1 MKKHLLSLALFFC
14 GGLGFMFAQAP
25 LFFSE
30 YAEGSSNNK
39 YLEIYN
45 PTDSVVSLDAYAF
58 PSVSN
63 APDSIGEYEYWNAF
77 TDGASI
83 APGDVYVIAHGSSD
97 SLILAHADQTH
108 NYLSNG
114 DDGYALVYGSD
125 SAYTVVDFL
134 GDFNADPG
142 AGWDVAGVS
151 EGTKDHTLVRKFS
164 VSQGNSDWLLSAGT
178 TSEDSE
184 WVVLEKN
191 DWTYLG
197 SHTDVSFVFGC
208 TDMAANNYNAEATVN
223 DASCTYDVNGCTDPT
238 ATNYNSEANIDD
250 NSCVYTV
257 MGCTDS
263 TATNYNVEAVTDD
276 GSCEYLVD
284 LSAVS
289 PLFFS
294 EYAEGSSNNKYLE
307 IYNPTDS
314 VVDLSGYAFPSV
326 VNGSTTAGEY
336 EYWNAFTDGA
346 SIAAGDVYI
355 IAHPDADSLISIH
368 ADQTH
373 PYLSNGDDG
382 YALAFGTEDDYVLLD
397 FVGDFNADPG
407 SGWDVAGVI
416 EATKDHTLLR
426 KFSIAAG
433 NTDWTASA
441 GTTTEDSEWI
451 VLDNE
456 VWTYLGS
463 HTDLVF
469 VYGCMDSIA
478 NNYNVD
484 ATMDDGSCTYD
495 GIVGCTDSTATNYNP
510 EAVQDDG
517 TCEYEAMEVT
527 ISQIQ
532 GTGDASPYLNQFVST
547 SGVVTAVAPQGY
559 FIQEASAAWSGVY
572 VYDTLSMP
580 LVGNTV
586 SFDAEVV
593 EFYEMT
599 ELKNVTNFMVLMDS
613 SVTITPLTNISAPL
627 TENLEGCLI
636 TLEGICTA
644 AANNFGEA
652 TFVNTSL
659 DGQSFLSN
667 DLIYGHDFT
676 LNVAYQITGVVE
688 YNFEEYKVCPR
699 NAADVSMLISVE
711 EITALNTKIY
721 MNEASLYI
729 NSELDGVQVFEV
741 YAINGQRVLYGQ
753 FDGQLKLS
761 VSMLND
767 GIYLVKV
774 ANHVQ
779 KVVKF

>member
-1 MKKHLLSLALFFC
+1 MNKGFLLSFITLFSFFNTQAQDTYWPTDVSEINTGTNSTYLIQSANLDGASVIFGYVLGAFFVNDEGNLQC
-14 GGLGFMFAQAP
+14 GGFTNCGSNSVQLAVMGDDTTTEAKDGFYEGEEITWLAYGTFAEQTYTATANFTLTPPFGSNTFSTNGLNIITDFNISSAVLGCMVDAACNYNANATKEDNSCTYAEENYNCDGSCIDIDGDLVCDIYEILGCTDLTAFSYNPGATEEDGSCEYPVGLSPVSP

-30 YAEGSSNNK
+30 YAESSSNNK

-77 TDGASI
+77 TEGASI

-108 NYLSNG
+108 TYLS
-114 DDGYALVYGSD
+114 
-125 SAYTVVDFL
+125 T
-134 GDFNADPG
+134 
-142 AGWDVAGVS
+142 
-151 EGTKDHTLVRKFS
+151 
-164 VSQGNSDWLLSAGT
+164 
-178 TSEDSE
+178 
-184 WVVLEKN
+184 
-191 DWTYLG
+191 
-197 SHTDVSFVFGC
+197 
-208 TDMAANNYNAEATVN
+208 
-223 DASCTYDVNGCTDPT
+223 
-238 ATNYNSEANIDD
+238 
-250 NSCVYTV
+250 
-257 MGCTDS
+257 
-263 TATNYNVEAVTDD
+263 
-276 GSCEYLVD
+276 
-284 LSAVS
+284 
-289 PLFFS
+289 
-294 EYAEGSSNNKYLE
+294 
-307 IYNPTDS
+307 
-314 VVDLSGYAFPSV
+314 
-326 VNGSTTAGEY
+326 
-336 EYWNAFTDGA
+336 
-346 SIAAGDVYI
+346 
-355 IAHPDADSLISIH
+355 
-368 ADQTH
+368 
-373 PYLSNGDDG
+373 GDDG
-382 YALAFGTEDDYVLLD
+382 YALAFGTEDEYVILD
-397 FVGDFNADPG
+397 FIGDFNADPG
-407 SGWDVAGVI
+407 SGWDVAGI
-416 EATKDHTLLR
+416 TEATKDHTLLR
-426 KFSIAAG
+426 KFSITAG
-433 NTDWTASA
+433 NTDWTVSA
-441 GTTTEDSEWI
+441 GMTAEDSEWI
-451 VLDNE
+451 VLENE

-469 VYGCMDSIA
+469 VYGCTDTIA
-478 NNYNVD
+478 NNYNME

-495 GIVGCTDSTATNYNP
+495 GIAGCTDSTATNYNP
-510 EAVQDDG
+510 EAIQDDG
-517 TCEYEAMEVT
+517 SCEYEAMEVT

-532 GTGDASPYLNQFVST
+532 GTGDASPYVDQFVST

-559 FIQEASAAWSGVY
+559 FIQETSAAWSGVY

-593 EFYEMT
+593 EYYGMT
-599 ELKNVTNFMVLMDS
+599 ELKNVTNFMVLMEPS
-613 SVTITPLTNISAPL
+613 EAITPLTNISAPL

-636 TLEGICTA
+636 TLEGMCTA
-644 AANNFGEA
+644 VANSYGEA

-659 DGQSFLSN
+659 DGQSFVTN

-676 LNVAYQITGVVE
+676 LNEAYQITGVIE
-688 YNFEEYKVCPR
+688 YNFDEYKLCPR

-721 MNEASLYI
+721 MNDASLFI

-753 FDGQLKLS
+753 FDGQLQLS